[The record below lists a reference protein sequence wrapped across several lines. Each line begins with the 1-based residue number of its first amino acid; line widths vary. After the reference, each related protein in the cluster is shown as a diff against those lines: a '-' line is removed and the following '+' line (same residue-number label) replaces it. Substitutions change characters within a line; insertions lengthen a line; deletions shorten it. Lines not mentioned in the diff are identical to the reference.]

1 MTKTAYMRATSKS
14 MAQPAMNTQNLSTD
28 NHPDGSFQLQ
38 DFHKLL
44 NAESHIFIVLLGSIL
59 GGMIA
64 LAIGH
69 SVQASPVNFVM
80 LSLIPIGMS
89 YILRKVY
96 IYTLLNFKD

>member
-14 MAQPAMNTQNLSTD
+14 MAQPTMNTQNLSSG
-28 NHPDGSFQLQ
+28 NHLDGSFTLQ
-38 DFHKLL
+38 DLHKLL

-96 IYTLLNFKD
+96 IYTLLNYQD